1 MTPRA
6 LLISAGFDEVFFFRR
21 LLFLAERFERL
32 FLDLVTLVWSMYG
45 CSGMLSA
52 VATRVVL
59 KELRDGIA
67 APDSGCNLFG
77 KLLTIRSILSIPSF
91 GRVSEKTALDE
102 HGRYVCPSQDEVATA
117 THAAV
122 R

>member
-1 MTPRA
+1 M
-6 LLISAGFDEVFFFRR
+6 
-21 LLFLAERFERL
+21 LFLAERFERL

-67 APDSGCNLFG
+67 TPDSGCNFFG

-91 GRVSEKTALDE
+91 GRVSQKTALDE
-102 HGRYVCPSQDEVATA
+102 YGRHIRPSQDEVTTA

-122 R
+122 